1 MRNPHGESRLVNW
14 SRRLGI
20 ACLVIAP
27 LSVAAVR
34 MGMSFKLGLPA
45 FALACLLSVVA
56 IALLIACAALP
67 RYQHHRRKAIVGILP
82 ALPPAIL
89 LAVMLA
95 GRGDFP
101 PIHDITTDTNNP
113 PEFVVAIEK
122 RGSDSNS
129 LEIKPE
135 VIELQKQY
143 YPDLA
148 SIYSEMDSSDAFSRA
163 AEIAIELNWRIHN
176 SDPEDGIL
184 EASYTSFW
192 FGFVDDIVVR
202 ITPIETGTR
211 LDLRSVSRVGVSD
224 LGANAKRIRQ
234 FVQMF
239 PEG

>member
-1 MRNPHGESRLVNW
+1 
-14 SRRLGI
+14 
-20 ACLVIAP
+20 
-27 LSVAAVR
+27 
-34 MGMSFKLGLPA
+34 
-45 FALACLLSVVA
+45 
-56 IALLIACAALP
+56 
-67 RYQHHRRKAIVGILP
+67 LP

-89 LAVMLA
+89 FAVLLA

-101 PIHDITTDTNNP
+101 PIHDITTDTDNP

-129 LEIKPE
+129 LEIKPD
-135 VIELQKQY
+135 VIGMQKAY

-148 SIYSEMDSSDAFSRA
+148 SIDSDMDSSDAFSRA

-176 SDPEDGIL
+176 SDPEDCIL

-202 ITPIETGTR
+202 ITPTETGTR

-234 FVQMF
+234 FIKMF